1 MKAVIYLTRDGG
13 KSVLNAKPF
22 KASITHTP
30 STNKLSVKCKALFK
44 NNVKLASPE
53 FSTKTQNGYILY
65 FNPDT
70 MEQTTFN
77 LEQDRE
83 TFEKVVEVNELLKAT
98 KYNTEKFGHPKATDL
113 VTKTYAAIILML
125 IVLTIIIAIVAND
138 VFSPAS
144 LAGMKNISAAMQAS
158 SASNYHAAI
167 LINATLRK
175 LIALHL
181 INAT

>member
-1 MKAVIYLTRDGG
+1 MKAVIYLTRDCG

-98 KYNTEKFGHPKATDL
+98 KYNTEKFDHPPPPSPLRNESVISMPFHFKNSH
-113 VTKTYAAIILML
+113 
-125 IVLTIIIAIVAND
+125 IAI
-138 VFSPAS
+138 PAPT
-144 LAGMKNISAAMQAS
+144 ATTAS
-158 SASNYHAAI
+158 SQNAIAI
-167 LINATLRK
+167 L
-175 LIALHL
+175 
-181 INAT
+181 